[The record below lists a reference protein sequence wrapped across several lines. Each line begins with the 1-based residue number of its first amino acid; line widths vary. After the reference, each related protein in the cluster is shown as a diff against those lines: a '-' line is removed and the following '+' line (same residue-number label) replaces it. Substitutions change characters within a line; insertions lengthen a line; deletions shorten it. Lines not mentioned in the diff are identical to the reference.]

1 MFIVVLSVSN
11 IVSGYNH
18 RKCIS
23 LSSQKYW
30 NQCWND
36 AKCQY
41 EWKKRH
47 VCEKN
52 YIWNPATGSCE
63 NGKYL
68 ASIIDDSAIM
78 CDEIIKVDTEAKSN
92 DIAKS
97 KNEETR
103 TFNEISIKKYNVKNT
118 KFLYF
123 TCFFS

>member
-1 MFIVVLSVSN
+1 MFIVVLSISN

-78 CDEIIKVDTEAKSN
+78 CDEIIEADAEAKSH
-92 DIAKS
+92 D
-97 KNEETR
+97 EET
-103 TFNEISIKKYNVKNT
+103 KNIP
-118 KFLYF
+118 KNKNRKLLYF
-123 TCFFS
+123 TCLFIYYNCIIDNC

>member
-1 MFIVVLSVSN
+1 MS
-11 IVSGYNH
+11 
-18 RKCIS
+18 
-23 LSSQKYW
+23 
-30 NQCWND
+30 
-36 AKCQY
+36 
-41 EWKKRH
+41 KKRH

-103 TFNEISIKKYNVKNT
+103 TFNEISIRKYNVKNT